1 MREKK
6 SIVELTR
13 CSVAQY
19 KAMRKLPLSVLTD
32 NVRSMHNIG
41 AIFRTADAFRV
52 SEVILGGISG
62 CPPHPEISKSALGAE
77 ESVAWRHVDSA
88 LDEVRRLQAD
98 GWRICVLEQ
107 THNSIPLHEFSI
119 RHIKGVNGESVNGN
133 GELRKGNVEPVEDIK
148 LVLVAGNEVNGV
160 DQRIVDAADHILEIP
175 QEGTK
180 HSLNVSTS
188 AAIALFHLYNLV
200 R

>member
-13 CSVAQY
+13 CSVEQY

-52 SEVILGGISG
+52 NEVILGGISG

-98 GWRICVLEQ
+98 GWRVCVLEQ
-107 THNSIPLHEFSI
+107 THNSIPLQEFSLN
-119 RHIKGVNGESVNGN
+119 HIK
-133 GELRKGNVEPVEDIK
+133 RKGEPDTDIKYKGATADDIK
-148 LVLVAGNEVNGV
+148 LVLVVGNEVNGV

-188 AAIALFHLYNLV
+188 AAIALFHLFQMLNVAFLM
-200 R
+200 